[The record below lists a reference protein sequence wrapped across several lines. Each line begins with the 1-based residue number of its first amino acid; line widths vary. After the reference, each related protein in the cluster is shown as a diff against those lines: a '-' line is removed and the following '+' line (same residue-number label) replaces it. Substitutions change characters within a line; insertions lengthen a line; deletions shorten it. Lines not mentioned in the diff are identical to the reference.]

1 MSSSAE
7 VTRRDFARIA
17 MAGAGAA
24 VLGGSVGFLTPEPEL
39 VLSLSGTARLLDP
52 TGRVL
57 DSRSLAPRLA
67 TAPLGA
73 DLIRARRTGRA
84 REKLETPVPRT
95 LGFRTTPALVAGRF
109 HRTDRS
115 RDGTVIET
123 ISETIGT
130 GIPRRR
136 IVQIPAHGVEIED
149 RFEYREA
156 GTLSVFERRTIQV
169 RKAGAPIA
177 ELTILA
183 SGEVRVGTLPGVRA
197 VLAGSPFLPAELSAQ
212 PSCGHA
218 LIHYL
223 EATIKVI
230 AAILACGAAVI
241 CAFTIIVALIDWAMA
256 INEIET
262 CKEE

>member
-1 MSSSAE
+1 MNLNPGE
-7 VTRRDFARIA
+7 QQYLDLLEHVLQHGARK
-17 MAGAGAA
+17 
-24 VLGGSVGFLTPEPEL
+24 
-39 VLSLSGTARLLDP
+39 
-52 TGRVL
+52 
-57 DSRSLAPRLA
+57 
-67 TAPLGA
+67 A
-73 DLIRARRTGRA
+73 DRTG
-84 REKLETPVPRT
+84 T
-95 LGFRTTPALVAGRF
+95 
-109 HRTDRS
+109 
-115 RDGTVIET
+115 
-123 ISETIGT
+123 
-130 GIPRRR
+130 
-136 IVQIPAHGVEIED
+136 
-149 RFEYREA
+149 